1 MLVGPTSTARLTT
14 QHSSSS
20 ALSASSSFA
29 DSSSRA
35 VSSGASIW
43 IRTACYCVASLTFH
57 FTGTPSGC
65 STTITTTC
73 MASLPCRQL
82 PSTPP
87 SSARSFARS
96 LRSSITRRVAHARTQ
111 RIACLLPVVHA
122 RSQRIASCSALHAR
136 ASSRHEHTSHHATS
150 TRFVPAVWVQGNAH
164 KARSFHS
171 QSCVH
176 AAPPLP
182 LLLVDSPFRSMWTV
196 RARCQHTY
204 VNCCAGQMSIAA
216 PVVSLT

>member
-65 STTITTTC
+65 STTIPPTC

-122 RSQRIASCSALHAR
+122 RSQRIASCSACVLPAHCMLA
-136 ASSRHEHTSHHATS
+136 HHHATS
-150 TRFVPAVWVQGNAH
+150 TLAITPRARVSSPLFGC
-164 KARSFHS
+164 KATLTRRGLFTLSLACTLPPHCLSCWLIHRSGL
-171 QSCVH
+171 CGRCAH
-176 AAPPLP
+176 AA
-182 LLLVDSPFRSMWTV
+182 STRT
-196 RARCQHTY
+196 
-204 VNCCAGQMSIAA
+204 
-216 PVVSLT
+216 